1 MQTLKDLIKEVFR
14 DKLYEATVVLRS
26 DRSKNLTVVTDNLRG
41 VCGITTTTVIEPAKP
56 VSETVERT
64 ILKVKFF
71 VLEPTLKEHVK
82 RMLSKVPRARF
93 LKLNELSSMVCWLSS
108 EENSFS
114 TAAVFDISGGR
125 STY

>member
-26 DRSKNLTVVTDNLRG
+26 DRSKNLTIVTDNLRG
-41 VCGITTTTVIEPAKP
+41 VCGITTTTVVEPAKP

-71 VLEPTLKEHVK
+71 VLEPTLKKHVN
-82 RMLSKVPRARF
+82 RM
-93 LKLNELSSMVCWLSS
+93 SS
-108 EENSFS
+108 EALRIDGVYSFLVTKAS
-114 TAAVFDISGGR
+114 EFKSRIYREALNDTESIDH
-125 STY
+125 